1 MFVKHRIVEVYLLEV
16 KMCQKQFQSGI
27 INISMSRCDVIG
39 ENAHCI
45 IENGVF
51 CST

>member
-27 INISMSRCDVIG
+27 INISMSRADIIG
-39 ENAHCI
+39 ESAHCI
-45 IENGVF
+45 IQNGVVCF
-51 CST
+51 T